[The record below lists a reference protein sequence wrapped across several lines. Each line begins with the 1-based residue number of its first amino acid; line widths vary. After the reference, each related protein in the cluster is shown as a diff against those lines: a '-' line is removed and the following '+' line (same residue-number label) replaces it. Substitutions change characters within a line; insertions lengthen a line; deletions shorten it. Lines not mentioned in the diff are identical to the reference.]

1 VKAERADLK
10 KKGGL
15 GDSTGPAFDVETYI
29 TPVVAEEDTHL
40 DANAANDILKAAEGH
55 FASDSDS
62 GSGSNSD
69 DE

>member
-1 VKAERADLK
+1 MGRPRFGKRPFLR
-10 KKGGL
+10 
-15 GDSTGPAFDVETYI
+15 PA
-29 TPVVAEEDTHL
+29 AEEDTHL
-40 DANAANDILKAAEGH
+40 DAKVANDILEAAEGH